1 VTKAGCK
8 MADSG
13 SVLFNFERQGL
24 LFVPAG
30 ISEDEVS
37 LVVLCV
43 LASQPVLDVLP
54 CTLKFL
60 KAQPTSAACRLT
72 RAVACTSQPPAT
84 CSPRK
89 S

>member
-1 VTKAGCK
+1 MRRICTPYCVCPQVRTAVTKSGCK

-37 LVVLCV
+37 LTVLRV
-43 LASQPVLDVLP
+43 LASLPVYDVLP
-54 CTLKFL
+54 CVSKHLG
-60 KAQPTSAACRLT
+60 SAYIYYT
-72 RAVACTSQPPAT
+72 
-84 CSPRK
+84 
-89 S
+89 